1 MTAVAGQAAENAEVR
16 ATPPGSGEPGGRRR
30 KRINSGEGRFATLLV
45 APSVLVLAAVVGYP
59 LILAIY
65 DSFTSDRGLDKA
77 TGFFNEGGQWVG
89 VTNWVHWLGEQCGDV
104 KCPPGT
110 VGSLFLQSTT
120 FTVGLT
126 VIEVIITTI
135 IGLLFALMM
144 NKAFRGRA
152 LVRAAILVP
161 WAIPTAVTAKLW
173 YVIFQNEGVFNK
185 LFGTHTVWLS
195 GGTPSRLAILIAD
208 SWKTAPF
215 MALLILAGLQII
227 PADLYESAKVDGAT
241 AWQRFYKITLPLVK
255 PALVVA
261 IVFRAMDVM
270 RMFDLPAILTGVTN
284 SSTSTLSILVYR
296 ELQQGNTH
304 SASALSTIT
313 FILIFILALILIK
326 GLGADLS
333 QSDKP
338 KKPSRAER
346 RLDKQEAAASAAAK
360 V

>member
-1 MTAVAGQAAENAEVR
+1 MTAVSGQAAANAEQQS
-16 ATPPGSGEPGGRRR
+16 APESGGKPAKRR
-30 KRINSGEGRFATLLV
+30 KASAGEGKFAAVLV
-45 APSVLVLAAVVGYP
+45 APSVLVLLVVVGYP
-59 LILAIY
+59 LIAAIN
-65 DSFTSDRGLDKA
+65 DSFRSDKGLDPA
-77 TGFFNEGGQWVG
+77 TGFFNEGGQWIG
-89 VTNWVHWLGEQCGDV
+89 LQNWIHWLGEQCGGS

-110 VGSLFLQSTT
+110 TGALFWESTSFT
-120 FTVGLT
+120 FGLT
-126 VIEVIITTI
+126 FVEVIITTI
-135 IGLLFALMM
+135 IGMLFALMM

-173 YVIFQNEGVFNK
+173 YVIFQSDGVFNRV
-185 LFGTHTVWLS
+185 FGLDTVWLS
-195 GGTPSRLAILIAD
+195 GGWPSRAAILIAD

-261 IVFRAMDVM
+261 VIFRAMDVM

-284 SSTSTLSILVYR
+284 PDTSTLSILVYR
-296 ELQQGNTH
+296 QLQQSRTYE
-304 SASALSTIT
+304 ASALSTIT
-313 FILIFILALILIK
+313 FLFIFALAFLLIK
-326 GLGADLS
+326 VLGADLS
-333 QSDKP
+333 QSTKP
-338 KKPSRAER
+338 PKPSRAER
-346 RLDKQEAAASAAAK
+346 RVEREEAAAKTAAK

>member
-1 MTAVAGQAAENAEVR
+1 MTAVAGQAAENAEER
-16 ATPPGSGEPGGRRR
+16 AGKGRGAPPAPRR
-30 KRINSGEGRFATLLV
+30 KVASGEGRFAALLV
-45 APSVLVLAAVVGYP
+45 APTVVVLAAVVGYP
-59 LILAIY
+59 LVLAIIN
-65 DSFTSDRGLDKA
+65 SFRGDRGLDA
-77 TGFFNEGGQWVG
+77 STGFFNDGGQFVG
-89 VTNWVHWLGEQCGDV
+89 LTNWVHWLGQRCGDTA
-104 KCPPGT
+104 CPPGNS
-110 VGSLFLQSTT
+110 GNQFWSSTAFT
-120 FTVGLT
+120 FGLT
-126 VIEVIITTI
+126 VVEVSITTV

-144 NKAFRGRA
+144 NKAFRGRS

-173 YVIFQNEGVFNK
+173 YVIFQERGVFNQ
-185 LFGTHTVWLS
+185 LFGLNTVWFGS
-195 GGTPSRLAILIAD
+195 SWPARTAILIAD

-261 IVFRAMDVM
+261 VVFRAMDVM
-270 RMFDLPAILTGVTN
+270 RMFDLPAIMTGGANGT
-284 SSTSTLSILVYR
+284 TTLSYLVYQ
-296 ELQQGNTH
+296 ELRTTGPY

-313 FILIFILALILIK
+313 FIFIFILAFLLIK

-346 RLDKQEAAASAAAK
+346 RADQREAATAAAK

>member
-1 MTAVAGQAAENAEVR
+1 M
-16 ATPPGSGEPGGRRR
+16 PPGSGGGARARQR
-30 KRINSGEGRFATLLV
+30 KINSGEGRFATVLV
-45 APSVLVLAAVVGYP
+45 LPSVLILAAVVGYP

-65 DSFTSDRGLDKA
+65 DSFTSDRGLDKT
-77 TGFFNEGGQWVG
+77 TGFFNEGGQWIG
-89 VTNWVHWLGEQCGDV
+89 LTNWTHWLGQKCGETS
-104 KCPPGT
+104 CPPGT
-110 VGSLFLQSTT
+110 TGDLFWQSTA

-126 VIEVIITTI
+126 VIEVLVTTI

-173 YVIFQNEGVFNK
+173 YVILQNEGVFNK
-185 LFGTHTVWLS
+185 LFGTDTVWLS

-227 PADLYESAKVDGAT
+227 PADLYESAKVDGAS

-284 SSTSTLSILVYR
+284 SSTSTLSVLVYR

-313 FILIFILALILIK
+313 FIFIFALAFLLIK
-326 GLGADLS
+326 VLGADLS
-333 QSDKP
+333 QSEKP

-346 RLDKQEAAASAAAK
+346 RLAEREEAAGTAAK